1 MNIQAKK
8 INDLVIEV
16 ATENGSGSQSAN
28 NILMRSIFY
37 MGIPVSGKNL
47 FPSNIQ
53 GLPTWFSIRVN
64 EDGWLARK
72 DDVDL
77 MVCMNE
83 RSVPEDVQKL
93 GNGDTL
99 IIENTLMPLVKRSD
113 INIIAVPFEE
123 MVKEICPNAR
133 LRRMVV
139 NLLYVGVIAHF
150 IGIEEKTIEH
160 AIQKQFSKK
169 PEAAKLNIDAVKFGL
184 AWAQKNIK
192 ASEKVQLKSINKTS
206 GKIIVDG
213 NEAAALGLLYGGANV
228 VAWYPITPS
237 SSSMEY
243 LIKYLKKYK
252 KNTAGKNEFCVVQ
265 AEDELAAFGVITGAS
280 WAGARGVTATSGPGT
295 SLMAEGAGLANFA
308 EIPAVVVDVQRM
320 GPSTGLPTRTN
331 QGDILSCYYLSHGD
345 TKHVL
350 LIPGTPEEC
359 YEFGFEVMNLA
370 QDMQTVI
377 FLMSDLDLGM
387 NNWMCDPFKP
397 IEKEISRGKLLSA
410 EQLEAQKGFK
420 RYADVDGDGIPY
432 RTLPGVESDYAAY
445 FTRGTGHRDDATYT
459 ESSVDWKKNI
469 DRLKRKHDT
478 ARKLVPE
485 SIFVGSGKQKRA
497 IVAYGSSDP
506 AIFEALHIL
515 SKTYNLEFD
524 YMRIRA
530 LPATQKTIEFMK
542 NHETVYFV
550 EQNRDGQ
557 MASIIR
563 AEEPELAVRIKPIL
577 HYDGMS
583 ISATA
588 IVKLILNAEGK
599 K

>member
-1 MNIQAKK
+1 MVSNVKK
-8 INDLVIEV
+8 INDIVIEV

-64 EDGWLARK
+64 EEGWVARK
-72 DDVDL
+72 DEVDV

-83 RSVPEDVQKL
+83 RSVAEDLKKL
-93 GNGDTL
+93 NAGDTL
-99 IIENTLMPLVKRSD
+99 IIEETLKSQITRDD
-113 INIIAVPFEE
+113 INIIIVPFEE

-150 IGIEEKTIEH
+150 IGIEEKTIVH

-169 PEAAKLNIDAVKFGL
+169 PEAAKLNTDAVKFGL
-184 AWAQKNIK
+184 EWAVKNIK
-192 ASEKVQLKSINKTS
+192 PSEFLQLKAVNKTA
-206 GKIIVDG
+206 GKMLVEG
-213 NEAAALGLLYGGANV
+213 NEAVALGLFYGGANV

-237 SSSMEY
+237 SSSMES
-243 LIKYLKKYK
+243 LIRYLKKYK
-252 KNTAGKNEFCVVQ
+252 KSADGKNEFCVVQ
-265 AEDELAAFGVITGAS
+265 AEDEISAFGTVSGAS

-295 SLMAEGAGLANFA
+295 SLMAEGAGLAYFA
-308 EIPAVVVDVQRM
+308 EIPAVIVDVQRM

-331 QGDILSCYYLSHGD
+331 QGDILACYYLSHGD

-359 YEFGFEVMNLA
+359 YQFGFEVMNLA
-370 QDMQTVI
+370 QDLQTVI

-387 NNWMCDPFKP
+387 NNWMCEPFKP
-397 IEKEISRGKLLSA
+397 ITKEISKGKVLSK
-410 EQLEAQKGFK
+410 EQLEANKGFK

-432 RTLPGVESDYAAY
+432 RTLPGTESDYAAY
-445 FTRGTGHRDDATYT
+445 FTRGTGHREDATYT
-459 ESSVDWKKNI
+459 ESSADWLKNI

-478 ARKLVPE
+478 ARKMVPE
-485 SIFVGSGKQKRA
+485 SIFIGSGKQKKA

-506 AIFEALHIL
+506 AVYEALHIL
-515 SKTYNLEFD
+515 SKNYGLEFD

-530 LPATQKTIEFMK
+530 LPATQKTIEFIK
-542 NHETVYFV
+542 NHEAVYFV

-557 MASIIR
+557 MISILR
-563 AEEPELAVRIKPIL
+563 SEEPEVAMKIKPIL

-583 ISATA
+583 ISASA
-588 IVKLILNAEGK
+588 IVKQILKAEGR
-599 K
+599 

>member
-1 MNIQAKK
+1 MNSQVKK
-8 INDLVIEV
+8 INDLVIEI

-72 DDVDL
+72 DKVDV
-77 MVCMNE
+77 MICMNE
-83 RSVPEDVQKL
+83 RSVAEDLKKL
-93 GNGDTL
+93 QSGDTL
-99 IIENTLMPLVKRSD
+99 IIEESLKSLITRDD
-113 INIIAVPFEE
+113 ITVFIVPFEE
-123 MVKEICPNAR
+123 MVKEVCPNAR

-139 NLLYVGVIAHF
+139 NLLYVGVVAHLV
-150 IGIEEKTIEH
+150 GIEESKIEH

-169 PEAAKLNIDAVKFGL
+169 PDAAKLNIDAVKFGL
-184 AWAQKNIK
+184 DWAKKNVK
-192 ASEKVQLKSINKTS
+192 ALETIQLKSSDKTN

-213 NEAAALGLLYGGANV
+213 NEATALGLLYGGANV

-237 SSSMEY
+237 SSSMEM

-252 KNTAGKNEFCVVQ
+252 KDAAGKNEFCVVQ
-265 AEDELAAFGVITGAS
+265 AEDELAAFGIVTGAS

-295 SLMAEGAGLANFA
+295 SLMAEGAGLASFA
-308 EIPAVVVDVQRM
+308 EIPAVVIDVQRM

-359 YEFGFEVMNLA
+359 YEFGFDVMNLA
-370 QDMQTVI
+370 QDMQTVV

-397 IEKEISRGKLLSA
+397 ITKEISRGKVLSA
-410 EQLEAQKGFK
+410 EQLEAGKGFK
-420 RYADVDGDGIPY
+420 RYADVDGDGIPF
-432 RTLPGVESDYAAY
+432 RTLPGTESDYAAY

-459 ESSVDWKKNI
+459 ESSADWKKNI

-485 SIFVGSGKQKRA
+485 SVFVGGGKQKRGL
-497 IVAYGSSDP
+497 VAYGSSDP
-506 AIFEALHIL
+506 AVFEAIFIL
-515 SKTYNLEFD
+515 SKDYKIEVD

-530 LPATQKTIEFMK
+530 LPATAKTIEFMK
-542 NHETVYFV
+542 NHETVYFI

-563 AEEPELAVRIKPIL
+563 AEEPELAMKIKPIL

-583 ISATA
+583 ISAMA
-588 IVKLILNAEGK
+588 IVNQILKAEGK
-599 K
+599 

>member
-1 MNIQAKK
+1 MSVTAKK
-8 INDLVIEV
+8 INDIVIEV

-64 EDGWLARK
+64 EDGWVARK
-72 DDVDL
+72 DEVNL

-83 RSVPEDVQKL
+83 RSVAEDLKKL
-93 GNGDTL
+93 QAGDSL
-99 IIENTLMPLVKRSD
+99 IIEEGLKSFINRDD
-113 INIIAVPFEE
+113 INVYIVPFEE
-123 MVKEICPNAR
+123 LVKEVCPNAR

-139 NLLYVGVIAHF
+139 NLLYVGVIAHL
-150 IGIEEKTIEH
+150 IGIEEKAIIH

-169 PEAAKLNIDAVKFGL
+169 PAAAELNIEAVKFGL
-184 AWAQKNIK
+184 EWAKKNIK
-192 ASEKVQLKSINKTS
+192 VSDSLQLKSSNKTE

-213 NEAAALGLLYGGANV
+213 NEAVALGLFYGGANV

-237 SSSMEY
+237 SSSMES

-252 KNTAGKNEFCVVQ
+252 KAADGKNEFCVVQ
-265 AEDELAAFGVITGAS
+265 AEDELAAFGIVTGAS

-295 SLMAEGAGLANFA
+295 SLMAEGAGLAHFA

-331 QGDILSCYYLSHGD
+331 QGDILACYYLSHGD

-359 YEFGFEVMNLA
+359 YSFGFEVMNLA
-370 QDMQTVI
+370 QEMQTVI

-387 NNWMCDPFKP
+387 NNWMCEPFKP
-397 IEKEISRGKLLSA
+397 IEKEISKGKILTA
-410 EQLEAQKGFK
+410 EQLVANKGFK
-420 RYADVDGDGIPY
+420 RYADVDGDGISY
-432 RTLPGVESDYAAY
+432 RTLPGTESDYAAY

-459 ESSVDWKKNI
+459 ESSVDWLKNI

-485 SIFVGSGKQKRA
+485 SIFTGTGKQKRGL
-497 IVAYGSSDP
+497 VAYGSSDP
-506 AIFEALHIL
+506 AVFEAIHIL
-515 SKTYNLEFD
+515 STKYNIEVD

-530 LPATQKTIEFMK
+530 LPITQKSIEFMK
-542 NHETVYFV
+542 SHEVVYFI

-557 MASIIR
+557 MISIVR
-563 AEEPELAVRIKPIL
+563 AEEPELALKIKPVL

-583 ISATA
+583 ISAMA
-588 IVKLILNAEGK
+588 IVKIILKAEGK
-599 K
+599 